1 MKLRLGRIVFSC
13 PLFLLICYLLFMIL
27 LLNLGFW
34 QLNRAEEKKVLL
46 LQQQQQAK
54 TVLNFSANTED
65 NPQWL
70 KYKTVHVAGKYDT
83 EHQFLLDNQIFQG
96 KAGYFVLTPFILEGS
111 QKAVLVNRGWLPA
124 NPDRKILPDV
134 QMKTLQTSIT
144 GRMNTF
150 PSIGI
155 KLAGAEI
162 PTDHWPALV
171 QVVNSE
177 ILAKK
182 LGYALFSFQVEL
194 DANQPEGYTR
204 QWLTTTL
211 MPPEQHF
218 GYALQWFGLAAT
230 LTILFFWYSSKKTHH
245 DRTRTKKS

>member
-1 MKLRLGRIVFSC
+1 MKLSLGRIVFSC

-54 TVLNFSANTED
+54 TVFNLSANTED

-70 KYKTVHVAGKYDT
+70 KYKTVHAAGKYDT

-96 KAGYFVLTPFILEGS
+96 KAGYFVLTPFVLQGGT
-111 QKAVLVNRGWLPA
+111 KAVLVNRGWLPA

-134 QMKTLQTSIT
+134 QIKTPQTSIT
-144 GRMNTF
+144 GRINTF

-155 KLAGAEI
+155 KLAGTEI
-162 PTDHWPALV
+162 PTASWPAVV

-177 ILAKK
+177 VLAKK
-182 LGYALFSFQVEL
+182 LGYPLFSVQIEL
-194 DANQPEGYTR
+194 AENNADGYGR
-204 QWLTTTL
+204 HWLENTL

-230 LTILFFWYSSKKTHH
+230 LTILFFWYSSNKTHD
-245 DRTRTKKS
+245 DRSTTKKP